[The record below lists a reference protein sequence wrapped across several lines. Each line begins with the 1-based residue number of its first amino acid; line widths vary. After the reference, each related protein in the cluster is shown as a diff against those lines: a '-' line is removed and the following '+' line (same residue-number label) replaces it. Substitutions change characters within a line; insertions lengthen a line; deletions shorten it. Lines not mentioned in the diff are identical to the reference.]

1 MKQVSRVIISSGE
14 RVLLGRRNGGA
25 ETGKWSILGG
35 KIDENENPEQAA
47 HREILEETGLFL
59 STITFFIV
67 DYFNDWE
74 SHYFTASVENESIPN
89 LSEHDEV
96 KFFSQEELKMMT
108 DEIAFNHY
116 LILEQY
122 FQSFK

>member
-14 RVLLGRRNGGA
+14 RVLLGKRSGGV
-25 ETGKWSILGG
+25 ESGKWSILGG

-47 HREILEETGLFL
+47 YREILEETGLFL
-59 STITFFIV
+59 SAITFFIV
-67 DYFNDWE
+67 DYFNGWE
-74 SHYFTASVENESIPN
+74 SHYFTASVE
-89 LSEHDEV
+89 DEV
-96 KFFSQEELKMMT
+96 IPSLTEHNEVRFFSQEELKMMT

>member
-14 RVLLGRRNGGA
+14 RVLLGKRSRGV
-25 ETGKWSILGG
+25 ESGKLSILGG

-67 DYFNDWE
+67 DYFNGWE
-74 SHYFTASVENESIPN
+74 SHYFTASVEDEVMPS
-89 LSEHDEV
+89 LTEHDEV
-96 KFFSQEELKMMT
+96 RFFSREELKMMK
-108 DEIAFNHY
+108 DEVAFNHY

-122 FQSFK
+122 FRSLS